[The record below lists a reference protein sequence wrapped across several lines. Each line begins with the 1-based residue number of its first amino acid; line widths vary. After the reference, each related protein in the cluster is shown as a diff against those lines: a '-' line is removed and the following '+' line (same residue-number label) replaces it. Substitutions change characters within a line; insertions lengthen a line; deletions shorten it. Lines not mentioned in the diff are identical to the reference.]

1 MSSPIFENLQ
11 MPLEVPALTAGAKC
25 KKSKSGQRRV
35 KNRDTG
41 KCRLPCPSYC
51 RPPLSDEEKDQRKQ
65 EKIKKQLEENRQQ
78 YGELVQDFANAGGQL
93 KNGENGAGASGASAS
108 GSGAGGNPPNGG
120 YYRIRGGEI
129 EGGEFEGGE
138 FEGGAKSKRKMTKYN
153 MFVKKYAA
161 SHRNMSGKSLIKS
174 AAKSWN
180 KCKRSRSCSP
190 RRR

>member
-1 MSSPIFENLQ
+1 MSSPIFESLE

-25 KKSKSGQRRV
+25 KKSKSGHRRV
-35 KNRDTG
+35 RNRDTG

-51 RPPLSDEEKDQRKQ
+51 RPPLSDEEKAQRKYEKLLKKRENVQ
-65 EKIKKQLEENRQQ
+65 EEIQKIDQEISQLPP
-78 YGELVQDFANAGGQL
+78 
-93 KNGENGAGASGASAS
+93 
-108 GSGAGGNPPNGG
+108 GAGGGSPAGAAGG
-120 YYRIRGGEI
+120 YYQFSGGEI
-129 EGGEFEGGE
+129 EGGEI
-138 FEGGAKSKRKMTKYN
+138 EGGAKSKRKMTKYN

-180 KCKRSRSCSP
+180 KCKRSGSRSCSP

>member
-1 MSSPIFENLQ
+1 MSSPIFESLQ

-65 EKIKKQLEENRQQ
+65 EKLAKQLDEKRQDYQQTLEEYKRV
-78 YGELVQDFANAGGQL
+78 GGVVQE
-93 KNGENGAGASGASAS
+93 GENGVVDGAPQSGAR
-108 GSGAGGNPPNGG
+108 GG
-120 YYRIRGGEI
+120 YYRISGGEI

-180 KCKRSRSCSP
+180 KCKRSGSRSCSP
-190 RRR
+190 CRR

>member
-1 MSSPIFENLQ
+1 MSSPIFESLQ

-25 KKSKSGQRRV
+25 KKSKSGQRRIR
-35 KNRDTG
+35 NRDTN

-51 RPPLSDEEKDQRKQ
+51 RPPLSDEEKAQRKD
-65 EKIKKQLEENRQQ
+65 EKLEKRLEELDKEAAQIQEERSKL
-78 YGELVQDFANAGGQL
+78 GVARP
-93 KNGENGAGASGASAS
+93 GAGAGG
-108 GSGAGGNPPNGG
+108 GSPQGG
-120 YYRIRGGEI
+120 YYQFSGGEI
-129 EGGEFEGGE
+129 EGGEI
-138 FEGGAKSKRKMTKYN
+138 EGGARHKRKMTKYN

-180 KCKRSRSCSP
+180 KCKRSGSRSCSP